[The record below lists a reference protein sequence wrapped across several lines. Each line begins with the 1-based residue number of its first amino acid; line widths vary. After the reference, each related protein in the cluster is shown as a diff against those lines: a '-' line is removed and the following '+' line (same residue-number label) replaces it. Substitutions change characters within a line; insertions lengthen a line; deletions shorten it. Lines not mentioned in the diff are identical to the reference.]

1 MPSFDIVNRLDHQEI
16 DNALGNATRE
26 ITTRYDFKG
35 SDTSIEKKENTI
47 VVITDDEMKAGQVN
61 DMLVTHFVRRKVD
74 PLCLK
79 KNDMEK
85 AGGNK
90 IRQTYELVEG
100 IEQSLCKKIT
110 SDIKSS
116 KLKVQVKINGNEV
129 KRGSSRASI
138 DSGIYLAPEDR
149 KRTGLVTEFDINK
162 YVFATNKIPPNVY
175 THWVRQSYTFLK

>member
-1 MPSFDIVNRLDHQEI
+1 MPSFDVVSRLDHQEI
-16 DNALGNATRE
+16 DNAIGNATRE

-35 SDTSIEKKENTI
+35 SDTTIEKKENSV

-79 KNDMEK
+79 KKELEK

-90 IRQTYELVEG
+90 IRQSYDLIEG

-110 SDIKSS
+110 ADIKSS
-116 KLKVQVKINGNEV
+116 KLKVQVKINGNELRV
-129 KRGSSRASI
+129 DGKKKDDLQNVMQLIEESNI
-138 DSGIYLAPEDR
+138 GIP
-149 KRTGLVTEFDINK
+149 VQFIN
-162 YVFATNKIPPNVY
+162 F
-175 THWVRQSYTFLK
+175 RD

>member
-1 MPSFDIVNRLDHQEI
+1 
-16 DNALGNATRE
+16 
-26 ITTRYDFKG
+26 
-35 SDTSIEKKENTI
+35 
-47 VVITDDEMKAGQVN
+47 
-61 DMLVTHFVRRKVD
+61 MLVTHFVRRKVD

-116 KLKVQVKINGNEV
+116 KLKVQVKINGNELRV
-129 KRGSSRASI
+129 EGKKKDDLQSVMKLIEDAKI
-138 DSGIYLAPEDR
+138 GIPVQFVNFRD
-149 KRTGLVTEFDINK
+149 
-162 YVFATNKIPPNVY
+162 
-175 THWVRQSYTFLK
+175 